1 MARGNKTFS
10 PPKDTRLTK
19 GSQKVLQ
26 ALAKVKN
33 LATAQ
38 AIHAQLRDQGD
49 DAPGLTTVYRSLE
62 SLVGIGMVQS
72 VELGDGEKRFELVEP
87 GEHHHHLVCE
97 RCKECIHLEKCFVEE
112 IEAAVRSRYGFE
124 ITNHILELF
133 GVCKKCRAL

>member
-1 MARGNKTFS
+1 MVRGHKTINS
-10 PPKDTRLTK
+10 HTDARLTK

-38 AIHAQLRDQGD
+38 DIHAQLRQHGE

-62 SLVGIGMVQS
+62 SLVTIGMVQA

-97 RCKECIHLEKCFVEE
+97 RCKESVHLDQCIVED
-112 IEAAVRSRYGFE
+112 IETAVRTKYGFE
-124 ITNHILELF
+124 ITTHILELF
-133 GVCKKCRAL
+133 GVCKKCRK